1 MIMAVYRAE
10 KAAGHEDRA
19 WLERGYQFA
28 SKDYEM
34 WNREPHVAGDT
45 GLSRYF
51 DFGNGPAPESLKDET
66 DFYRKVASYFLLH
79 WEGRNYVADMSGGK
93 SETPVAGAE
102 YSVRVCDVPKTMA
115 KPECEDP
122 KNISLTAD
130 YYKGDRAMRE
140 SGFDISFRLGRTAV
154 PRITMRL
161 SV

>member
-1 MIMAVYRAE
+1 MAVYRAE

-93 SETPVAGAE
+93 SETPSPERSIRA
-102 YSVRVCDVPKTMA
+102 SVRC
-115 KPECEDP
+115 PENDG
-122 KNISLTAD
+122 KA
-130 YYKGDRAMRE
+130 R
-140 SGFDISFRLGRTAV
+140 V
-154 PRITMRL
+154 
-161 SV
+161 

>member
-51 DFGNGPAPESLKDET
+51 DFGNGPAPESLKDEPT
-66 DFYRKVASYFLLH
+66 STGRLPVIFYCTGK
-79 WEGRNYVADMSGGK
+79 GG
-93 SETPVAGAE
+93 
-102 YSVRVCDVPKTMA
+102 
-115 KPECEDP
+115 
-122 KNISLTAD
+122 
-130 YYKGDRAMRE
+130 
-140 SGFDISFRLGRTAV
+140 
-154 PRITMRL
+154 IT
-161 SV
+161 SPI